1 MLFVICNTLF
11 QQLADHTDIINTRKS
26 EECLMINFSQNVSCC
41 LARILRSENN
51 ASLWSLVI
59 ESNQLEKRV
68 GTKKFLHFRFFGKI
82 RSAWCVILVKLYFL
96 RLHVQLSSR
105 LETYLLSL
113 VTNIVASEMGRLA
126 LPLLASKTF
135 DSVASPQY
143 LKTKGFAFCWFN
155 TKLFGRTSSAKL
167 FYSQNKLILLLPRK
181 REYIMTKAIPQKG
194 HITLLRIKANTFGA
208 FWRNSLVLFFNHSLS
223 LREGLGKGN

>member
-1 MLFVICNTLF
+1 MKTLVVICNAIF
-11 QQLADHTDIINTRKS
+11 QQLADHTNIINPRKT
-26 EECLMINFSQNVSCC
+26 EEYLMINFSQNVSCC

-51 ASLWSLVI
+51 ASLWSLVL

-113 VTNIVASEMGRLA
+113 VTNVVPNDMGHLA
-126 LPLLASKTF
+126 LPLLASK
-135 DSVASPQY
+135 SVDTIARTQY
-143 LKTKGFAFCWFN
+143 LKSKGLAFCWFN
-155 TKLFGRTSSAKL
+155 TILFGRTSSEKL
-167 FYSQNKLILLLPRK
+167 FW
-181 REYIMTKAIPQKG
+181 KAYR
-194 HITLLRIKANTFGA
+194 T
-208 FWRNSLVLFFNHSLS
+208 
-223 LREGLGKGN
+223 